1 MFFAKL
7 FLINLVIIFNIFFFA
22 LLFIPANEQVKIY
35 EYLYY
40 NNNDDDNIKIFY
52 DTNNP
57 YIIDDLKPKFYTSFL
72 PKIKKLDKTSNLDN
86 SFVIIRNYNK
96 LQQFKNKINCDL
108 VFSIYPEIINKNK
121 NWREREFN
129 WYIFKC

>member
-1 MFFAKL
+1 M
-7 FLINLVIIFNIFFFA
+7 
-22 LLFIPANEQVKIY
+22 
-35 EYLYY
+35 
-40 NNNDDDNIKIFY
+40 
-52 DTNNP
+52 
-57 YIIDDLKPKFYTSFL
+57 
-72 PKIKKLDKTSNLDN
+72 
-86 SFVIIRNYNK
+86 IIRNYNK

>member
-72 PKIKKLDKTSNLDN
+72 PK
-86 SFVIIRNYNK
+86 
-96 LQQFKNKINCDL
+96 
-108 VFSIYPEIINKNK
+108 
-121 NWREREFN
+121 
-129 WYIFKC
+129 